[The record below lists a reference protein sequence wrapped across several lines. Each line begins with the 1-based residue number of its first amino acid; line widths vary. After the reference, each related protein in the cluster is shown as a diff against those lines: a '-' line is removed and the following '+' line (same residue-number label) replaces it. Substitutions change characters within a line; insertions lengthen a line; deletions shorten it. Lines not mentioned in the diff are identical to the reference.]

1 MQGPTSNPQ
10 CCKNTPKAKY
20 KHKTVKLKNSKKKKK
35 KKERKKE
42 NARQAGGSGVLS
54 YMDYIVRPDLK
65 KQNKKT

>member
-35 KKERKKE
+35 KRKKERKC
-42 NARQAGGSGVLS
+42 QAGRRIRSAQLAW
-54 YMDYIVRPDLK
+54 II
-65 KQNKKT
+65 

>member
-54 YMDYIVRPDLK
+54 
-65 KQNKKT
+65 